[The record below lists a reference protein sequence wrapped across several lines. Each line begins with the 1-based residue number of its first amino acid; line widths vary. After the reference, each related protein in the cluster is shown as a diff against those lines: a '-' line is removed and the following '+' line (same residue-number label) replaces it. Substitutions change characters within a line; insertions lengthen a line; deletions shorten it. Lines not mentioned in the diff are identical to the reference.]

1 MNLEKISNNDLLQEI
16 SNRFIQRDATI
27 SESKV
32 MMKKLE
38 EINKKLSKA
47 EENRSKFMSIIKN
60 EFNNPLATMMS
71 LSKSLLKSTEDDKI
85 QMIGR
90 LLHEESLL
98 LNFQIKNVIIAAEIE
113 SGTLDVQ
120 ASKIDFNDIILQ
132 ITEELQYQIKHK
144 AIKLEVNILTD
155 NDIYLDREKIYLIL
169 INLISNS
176 VEFSPANSKI
186 DIEVFE
192 DLNSVRI
199 LVKDYGEGIAES
211 EYQNIFKR
219 FYQAHSGMN
228 RMHRGQGLGLSVVQ
242 DLADIQNGK
251 VQFVSVPMQMTTF
264 EVSLPK
270 VVADDSSLY
279 ADDDM
284 MFDFDSDAK
293 AF

>member
-1 MNLEKISNNDLLQEI
+1 MNLEKISNDDLLKEI
-16 SNRFIQRDATI
+16 ASRFVQRDATI

-90 LLHEESLL
+90 LLQEESLL
-98 LNFQIKNVIIAAEIE
+98 LNFQIKNVIVAAEIE
-113 SGTLDVQ
+113 SGTLDIQ
-120 ASKIDFNDIILQ
+120 TSRIDFNDIILQ

-144 AIKLEVNILTD
+144 IIKLEINIFAD
-155 NDIYLDREKIYLIL
+155 NDIYLDREKIYIIL
-169 INLISNS
+169 VNLISNS
-176 VEFSPANSKI
+176 VEFSPAHSKI
-186 DIEVFE
+186 EIEIFE

-199 LVKDYGEGIAES
+199 LVKDHGEGIEES
-211 EYQNIFKR
+211 ERHNIFKR

-228 RMHRGQGLGLSVVQ
+228 RTHRGQGLGLSVVQ
-242 DLADIQNGK
+242 DLVQVQNGS
-251 VQFVSVPMQMTTF
+251 VDFESVPMQGTTF
-264 EVSLPK
+264 EVKLPK
-270 VVADDSSLY
+270 SVADDSSLY
-279 ADDDM
+279 ADDDI
-284 MFDFDSDAK
+284 MFDFDSDSK